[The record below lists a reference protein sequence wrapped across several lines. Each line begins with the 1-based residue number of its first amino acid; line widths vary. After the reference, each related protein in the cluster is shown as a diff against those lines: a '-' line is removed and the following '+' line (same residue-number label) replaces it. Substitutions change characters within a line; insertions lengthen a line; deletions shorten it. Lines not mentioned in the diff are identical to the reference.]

1 MHVKQRHLYSDIVK
15 LDILYIPITTNNIML
30 ATTAFKLQV
39 HVTVS
44 ASAIYN
50 EWNSKLDKI
59 LSML

>member
-1 MHVKQRHLYSDIVK
+1 
-15 LDILYIPITTNNIML
+15 ML

-50 EWNSKLDKI
+50 KWNSKLDKKI
-59 LSML
+59 KHVISYQEANFSIF

>member
-1 MHVKQRHLYSDIVK
+1 
-15 LDILYIPITTNNIML
+15 ML

-50 EWNSKLDKI
+50 KWNSKLDKI

>member
-1 MHVKQRHLYSDIVK
+1 
-15 LDILYIPITTNNIML
+15 ML

-59 LSML
+59 LACYKLPGSKF